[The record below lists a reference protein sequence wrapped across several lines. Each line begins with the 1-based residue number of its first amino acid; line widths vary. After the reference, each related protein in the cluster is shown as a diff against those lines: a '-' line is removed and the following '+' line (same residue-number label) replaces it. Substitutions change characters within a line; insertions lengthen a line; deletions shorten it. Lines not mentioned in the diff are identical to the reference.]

1 MAAMNRLALLPLTPL
16 AQALAARPTPRQS
29 GVDAPRAGT
38 GSAHGAGAQ
47 RARPGSVGRGVVL
60 ALLLAPGCKVVDAP
74 DTLEDVVVYGFEHYD
89 EEDPEYLVATHVEME
104 PLVEANLEALDEGY
118 RVSNLTSEHL
128 EAAGIEDAEVA
139 EIIGAMGVADYTHG
153 LDDVIAIVTHEHKDE
168 LFDNFLAYEVTDGTD
183 RDCFLSREC
192 LTLEQDVTE
201 TTEIALLGEATR
213 SFHLS
218 FRWVELEDG
227 TWVVFNQSL
236 CPDEI
241 EFSTNIARIY
251 QQYAFVAIYPNGD
264 TARRVESFWVD
275 AEVIG
280 MDVPDTFAVDN
291 AVGQMK
297 STAEKVDEAIDAG
310 S

>member
-1 MAAMNRLALLPLTPL
+1 MRCMYRF
-16 AQALAARPTPRQS
+16 
-29 GVDAPRAGT
+29 
-38 GSAHGAGAQ
+38 
-47 RARPGSVGRGVVL
+47 
-60 ALLLAPGCKVVDAP
+60 ALLLLVASGCKVVDAP

-89 EEDPEYLVATHVEME
+89 EEDPEYLVATHMEME
-104 PLVEANLEALDEGY
+104 PLVEANLDALDEGY

-153 LDDVIAIVTHEHKDE
+153 LDDVVAIVTHEHKDE
-168 LFDNFLAYEVTDGTD
+168 LFDNLLAYEVTAGTD
-183 RDCFLSREC
+183 RECFLSREC
-192 LTLEQDVTE
+192 LTLEQDVVE
-201 TTEIALLGEATR
+201 TAEIALLGEATR

-251 QQYAFVAIYPNGD
+251 QQYAFVAMYPNGD

-291 AVGQMK
+291 AVSQMK